1 MVMRLPVVLREG
13 GSKIIYPLFERLIL
27 ITPIYSALALSLD
40 NITRLSCCTVF
51 SGSLTS
57 IRNADSLF
65 GFDLV
70 GRVCNLGKSGLLL
83 IIMGDAVLLLLLLF
97 TFMAEDVFLLLLFLL
112 FLLFLFVDDDMFSTI
127 L

>member
-27 ITPIYSALALSLD
+27 ITPIYSALLLSLN

-83 IIMGDAVLLLLLLF
+83 IIIGDAVLLLF
-97 TFMAEDVFLLLLFLL
+97 TFMAEDVFLLLFLL

>member
-27 ITPIYSALALSLD
+27 ITPIYSALLLSLN

-65 GFDLV
+65 GFDLF
-70 GRVCNLGKSGLLL
+70 GRVCNLGKGGLL
-83 IIMGDAVLLLLLLF
+83 IFIGDAVLLLF
-97 TFMAEDVFLLLLFLL
+97 TFMAEDVFLLL

>member
-70 GRVCNLGKSGLLL
+70 GRVCNLGKSGLL
-83 IIMGDAVLLLLLLF
+83 IFIGDAVLLLF
-97 TFMAEDVFLLLLFLL
+97 TFMAEDVFLLLFLL